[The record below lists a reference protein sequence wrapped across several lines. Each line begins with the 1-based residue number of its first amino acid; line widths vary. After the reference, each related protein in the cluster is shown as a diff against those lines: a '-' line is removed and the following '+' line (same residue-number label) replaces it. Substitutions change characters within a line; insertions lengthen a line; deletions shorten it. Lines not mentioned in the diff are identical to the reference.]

1 MIRQKSFENKNSS
14 LYLVP
19 TPIGNLGEMTPRAIE
34 ILKECDYIAAEDTR
48 HTIKILNYFDIKT
61 SMISHHEHNIMT
73 AVPKLISLL
82 KEGKS
87 IALVSDAGYPAI
99 SDPGYEL
106 VKKAIEEGF
115 NVIPVSGCNACLDA
129 LVVSG
134 ITPQPFLFY
143 GFLPHDDKIKKKE
156 LEGLKNHLTTI
167 VFYEA
172 PHRIKKT
179 LNYMLSI
186 LGDRQIALCR
196 ELTKKHEEIIRGY
209 ISEVLTINDELRGE
223 MVIIVEGASE
233 VVKEEEF
240 GQTIDE
246 QINMFIE
253 KGMSVKDAIKETAR
267 IRKLRKNDIYNEY
280 HKK

>member
-82 KEGKS
+82 KEGKN

-106 VKKAIEEGF
+106 VKKALMLF
-115 NVIPVSGCNACLDA
+115 LYQDVMPVLMP
-129 LVVSG
+129 L
-134 ITPQPFLFY
+134 LFQ
-143 GFLPHDDKIKKKE
+143 E
-156 LEGLKNHLTTI
+156 
-167 VFYEA
+167 
-172 PHRIKKT
+172 
-179 LNYMLSI
+179 
-186 LGDRQIALCR
+186 
-196 ELTKKHEEIIRGY
+196 
-209 ISEVLTINDELRGE
+209 
-223 MVIIVEGASE
+223 
-233 VVKEEEF
+233 
-240 GQTIDE
+240 
-246 QINMFIE
+246 
-253 KGMSVKDAIKETAR
+253 
-267 IRKLRKNDIYNEY
+267 
-280 HKK
+280 

>member
-1 MIRQKSFENKNSS
+1 M
-14 LYLVP
+14 
-19 TPIGNLGEMTPRAIE
+19 
-34 ILKECDYIAAEDTR
+34 
-48 HTIKILNYFDIKT
+48 
-61 SMISHHEHNIMT
+61 
-73 AVPKLISLL
+73 
-82 KEGKS
+82 
-87 IALVSDAGYPAI
+87 
-99 SDPGYEL
+99 
-106 VKKAIEEGF
+106 
-115 NVIPVSGCNACLDA
+115 
-129 LVVSG
+129 
-134 ITPQPFLFY
+134 
-143 GFLPHDDKIKKKE
+143 PHDDKIKKKE